1 MAAIG
6 AEVTSSFFL
15 PPGVVSVFIL
25 LLLLSIFLTSLCS
38 DCGRRSFEL
47 QESSVDK
54 HPSSLIKVV
63 KLEDAMTARENP
75 MIHEIQ
81 SDEKENHLK
90 EGTRVQAAAP
100 SSHMVAPPL
109 NQAVRA
115 EEEASAQFTPWRS
128 HLTGA
133 HSRDHIYHTI
143 GEEQAAPSP
152 AANQEPRSE
161 AAAEG
166 LGGSNVNSVYA
177 QVSKK
182 ATKTPTAATVHPPE
196 QVQEEEESPPLPG
209 RTADVEA

>member
-109 NQAVRA
+109 NQ
-115 EEEASAQFTPWRS
+115 
-128 HLTGA
+128 
-133 HSRDHIYHTI
+133 DHIYHTI